1 MNTKPNNNNNNNN
14 NKHIYEAPCMP
25 TEGCRGAQYYSAV
38 LWNELPVSLQ
48 EINSLSVFKNKLKQ
62 YLLLL

>member
-1 MNTKPNNNNNNNN
+1 M
-14 NKHIYEAPCMP
+14 HIY
-25 TEGCRGAQYYSAV
+25 YSKNSAALRTIRHKAAI

-62 YLLLL
+62 YLLLSY